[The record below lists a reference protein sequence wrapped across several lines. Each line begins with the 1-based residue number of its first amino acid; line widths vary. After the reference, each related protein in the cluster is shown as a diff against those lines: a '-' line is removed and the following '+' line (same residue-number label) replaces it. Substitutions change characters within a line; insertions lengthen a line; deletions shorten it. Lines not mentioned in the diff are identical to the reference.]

1 VCISKLKPNTQI
13 NKPLE
18 KESMKKFL
26 LIITLTFFALLT
38 TSSSPQ
44 TPVRCSTCGGSGVV
58 VVGYNYYGGAVTNY
72 CPTCG
77 GRGYIIYQQ
86 NNPSFQGNK
95 LVRTDAKCK
104 KGGCRCSGYIGYKT
118 SGGLYKGACQNSD
131 GWGHT
136 CGHSPKDHG
145 LQGSL

>member
-1 VCISKLKPNTQI
+1 
-13 NKPLE
+13 
-18 KESMKKFL
+18 MKKFL

-44 TPVRCSTCGGSGVV
+44 TPVRCSTCGGAGVV
-58 VVGYNYYGGAVTNY
+58 VVGYNYYGAVTNY
-72 CPTCG
+72 CPSCG

-86 NNPSFQGNK
+86 NNPSFQGNQ

-118 SGGLYKGACQNSD
+118 SGGLYKGACQNTD